1 MADTWPSSILRTV
14 MPARRHARGRS
25 TPRWLVA
32 VVLLGILISAC
43 SPAEPSPKTTVVPS
57 PGASGSIS
65 PDASSAVTPTRP
77 PVAPAKWT
85 DCGSGFQCA
94 NLRVP
99 KDYADP
105 AKGTLQ
111 LALLRLPA
119 TDRSQRIGS
128 LIINPGGPGGSG
140 VDFVRDGASQFP
152 SAIRKQFDLV
162 GFDPRGVNTSSPVR
176 CIDNLDLQA
185 DLDPSPDNA
194 AELSALVDQAHQYAD
209 ACAKRN
215 AAVLPYLSTAAVVDD
230 LDTIRAAV
238 GDEKLSYFGFS
249 YGTLIGSMYA
259 DKYPDKI
266 RAMVLDGALD
276 PQLSEVQLRT
286 GQAKAFERRADALP
300 QQLREALVVR
310 VPRGRQDGQGVRRA
324 DGQDRQEA
332 AADPA
337 HRRRGARWGPGSPS
351 RRSSARSTT
360 GRTTPP
366 SRRSSRSPRPGTA
379 GSSSCCPTR
388 SAGGSPTAPTRTRAT
403 PTSRTPA
410 WTSRSR
416 PTSPTTRPSPR
427 PSARSRR
434 GSGRSPSTTCRARSG
449 RSRRERTPAPATGA
463 GAPPIVVIGSTG
475 DPATPFQWARNLAAQ
490 LESGTLITRK
500 GEGHTGYFFSN
511 CVRKATDAYL
521 LALTVPKKNLVCK

>member
-286 GQAKAFERRADALP
+286 GQAKAFNAALTRFLNSCAKRSSCAFHEGGKTVKAFDALMAKIDKKP
-300 QQLREALVVR
+300 LPILRIAGRRKVGPGLAFTAVLGSLYNKASYPALEKALALAKAGDGRLLVLLSD
-310 VPRGRQDGQGVRRA
+310 PFRGRKPNGSYSNQSDAYFSNTCLDFPVSADVADYTALANNLRKVAPRFRA
-324 DGQDRQEA
+324 VAFNDLPCA
-332 AADPA
+332 F
-337 HRRRGARWGPGSPS
+337 WSV
-351 RRSSARSTT
+351 
-360 GRTTPP
+360 PP
-366 SRRSSRSPRPGTA
+366 
-379 GSSSCCPTR
+379 
-388 SAGGSPTAPTRTRAT
+388 
-403 PTSRTPA
+403 
-410 WTSRSR
+410 
-416 PTSPTTRPSPR
+416 
-427 PSARSRR
+427 
-434 GSGRSPSTTCRARSG
+434 
-449 RSRRERTPAPATGA
+449 ERTPAPATGA

-511 CVRKATDAYL
+511 CVRKATNAYL